1 MNLAM
6 DLIREALLGGSGGG
20 GGGGGGIAELIKTQ
34 SLGTLSTTSTT
45 EVNTG
50 LTISVP
56 NANVYD
62 ILIVL
67 TKAKES
73 AVDYHIGTATF
84 LCLNKQ
90 TFNGILNITN
100 VTTIKN
106 KYVMSYRHNTNGDYI
121 RSSSGSTEYGV
132 YVKNTSYTD
141 NIDVSTVYM
150 KYNSTESGTINGDF
164 DAYVYGIKF
173 PVEI

>member
-6 DLIREALLGGSGGG
+6 DLIREALLGGGG

-73 AVDYHIGTATF
+73 PVDYHIGTATI

-90 TFNGILNITN
+90 DYTGNITN

-106 KYVMSYRHNTNGDYI
+106 KYMMSHRHSSGGDYI
-121 RSSSGSTEYGV
+121 RSGSGSTEYGV

>member
-20 GGGGGGIAELIKTQ
+20 GGGGGIAELIKTE
-34 SLGTLSTTSTT
+34 SLGALSTTSTT

-56 NANVYD
+56 NANIYD

-73 AVDYHIGTATF
+73 QAGYHIGTATI

-90 TFNGILNITN
+90 GYDGNITN

-106 KYVMSYRHNTNGDYI
+106 KYMMRHNTSSGGEFI
-121 RSSSGSTEYGV
+121 RTGSGSTEYGV

-150 KYNSTESGTINGDF
+150 KYSATESGTIDGNF